1 MGLTFVLLMVAN
13 LLIELSVLMVVRGL
27 WKDQPMGR
35 LLLTCVTVNLVSYPL
50 AYLCIEQDGLPYGA
64 TEALVFLTEGML
76 YCLTLDCQIKTAA
89 QITTMTNTVS
99 LLCSLLVTSGLAN

>member
-27 WKDQPMGR
+27 WKDQRMGR

-50 AYLCIEQDGLPYGA
+50 AYLC
-64 TEALVFLTEGML
+64 MK
-76 YCLTLDCQIKTAA
+76 KTGYP
-89 QITTMTNTVS
+89 MEPPKLSSSS
-99 LLCSLLVTSGLAN
+99 LRACSTA

>member
-1 MGLTFVLLMVAN
+1 
-13 LLIELSVLMVVRGL
+13 MVVRGL

-64 TEALVFLTEGML
+64 TEARLPH
-76 YCLTLDCQIKTAA
+76 
-89 QITTMTNTVS
+89 
-99 LLCSLLVTSGLAN
+99 

>member
-27 WKDQPMGR
+27 WTDQRMGR

-76 YCLTLDCQIKTAA
+76 YCLTLEIKRIRPPDHCKKCLQYA
-89 QITTMTNTVS
+89 VRRG
-99 LLCSLLVTSGLAN
+99 CSSVG